1 MAFPGLTFCITSWPW
16 ATSSSEWLLCSVLFF
31 LFFFFFL
38 FLCVCL
44 RCGLFESVD
53 QEGLGAVLP
62 FLTVKWKQEYLMHY
76 LNWSASAACI
86 ITVNQKTLSA

>member
-31 LFFFFFL
+31 SFFSC
-38 FLCVCL
+38 LC
-44 RCGLFESVD
+44 CGLFESVD

-76 LNWSASAACI
+76 LNWSASAVCI
-86 ITVNQKTLSA
+86 ITVNQNTLSA